1 MSYRSVTGYGAMGC
15 VTAMSDER
23 TVLLFS
29 YGTLQLDE
37 VQLSSFGRLLE
48 GQQDA
53 MVGYRQSQIEITDPE
68 VIKTS
73 GKRFH
78 PIVEASDNPVDEV
91 QGKVFRIT
99 EAELNAADAY
109 EVADYKRI
117 EILLRSGNTAWVYVR
132 A

>member
-1 MSYRSVTGYGAMGC
+1 
-15 VTAMSDER
+15 MSDER

-37 VQLSSFGRLLE
+37 VQLSSFGHLLE
-48 GQQDA
+48 GQVDA

-68 VIKTS
+68 VIRTS

-78 PIVEASDNPVDEV
+78 PIVEASDNSDDEV
-91 QGKVFRIT
+91 QGKAFRIT
-99 EAELNAADAY
+99 QAELKAADAY

-117 EILLRSGNTAWVYVR
+117 EVMLRSGKKAWVYVR

>member
-1 MSYRSVTGYGAMGC
+1 MF
-15 VTAMSDER
+15 DER

-37 VQLSSFGRLLE
+37 VQLSSFGRRLE
-48 GQQDA
+48 GQADA

-68 VIKTS
+68 VIRTS
-73 GKRFH
+73 GKQFH
-78 PIVEASDNPVDEV
+78 PIVEASANPADEV
-91 QGKVFRIT
+91 QGKVLRIT
-99 EAELNAADAY
+99 EAELKAADAY

-117 EILLRSGNTAWVYVR
+117 EVLLRSGKKAWVYVR

>member
-1 MSYRSVTGYGAMGC
+1 
-15 VTAMSDER
+15 MSDER
-23 TVLLFS
+23 TVLLYS

-48 GQQDA
+48 GQADA

-78 PIVEASDNPVDEV
+78 PIVEASDNSDDEV

-99 EAELNAADAY
+99 EAELKAADAY

-117 EILLRSGNTAWVYVR
+117 EVLLRSGNTAWVYVR

>member
-1 MSYRSVTGYGAMGC
+1 
-15 VTAMSDER
+15 MSDQR

-48 GQQDA
+48 GQADA

-78 PIVEASDNPVDEV
+78 PIDEFDDPIGLLANQLGQRPVFVACAYFEQLGCAANTGERV
-91 QGKVFRIT
+91 
-99 EAELNAADAY
+99 LNLMREHQPKRAY
-109 EVADYKRI
+109 
-117 EILLRSGNTAWVYVR
+117 
-132 A
+132 

>member
-1 MSYRSVTGYGAMGC
+1 MSYRAVTVYGTMGC
-15 VTAMSDER
+15 VTDMSDER

-48 GQQDA
+48 GQADA
-53 MVGYRQSQIEITDPE
+53 MVGYRQSQIEIRDPE

-78 PIVEASDNPVDEV
+78 PIVEASDNPGDEV

-99 EAELNAADAY
+99 QAELKAADAY

-117 EILLRSGNTAWVYVR
+117 EVSLRSGNTAWVYVR

>member
-1 MSYRSVTGYGAMGC
+1 MSG
-15 VTAMSDER
+15 ER

-48 GQQDA
+48 GQADA
-53 MVGYRQSQIEITDPE
+53 MVGYRQSQIEIRDPE

-78 PIVEASDNPVDEV
+78 PIVEASDNPGDEV

-99 EAELNAADAY
+99 EAELKAADDY
-109 EVADYKRI
+109 EVADYKRV
-117 EILLRSGNTAWVYVR
+117 EVRLRSDNRAWVFVR

>member
-1 MSYRSVTGYGAMGC
+1 MGNQVRERATTMSG
-15 VTAMSDER
+15 ER

-29 YGTLQLDE
+29 YGTLQQDE
-37 VQLSSFGRLLE
+37 VQLASFGRLLE
-48 GQQDA
+48 GQDDA
-53 MVGYRQSQIEITDPE
+53 MPGYRQSLIEISDPE

-78 PIVEASDNPVDEV
+78 PIVEPSGNPADEV
-91 QGKVFRIT
+91 KGRVFRIT
-99 EAELNAADAY
+99 EAELKAADAY

-117 EILLRSGNTAWVYVR
+117 PVRLRSGNQAWVYVR

>member
-1 MSYRSVTGYGAMGC
+1 M
-15 VTAMSDER
+15 TAMSVER

-29 YGTLQLDE
+29 YGTLQQDD

-48 GQQDA
+48 GQADA
-53 MVGYRQSQIEITDPE
+53 MPGYRQYLIEITDPE

-78 PIVEASDNPVDEV
+78 PIVEPSDNPGDEV
-91 QGKVFRIT
+91 EGRVFWIT
-99 EAELNAADAY
+99 DAELKAADEY

-117 EILLRSGNTAWVYVR
+117 QVALRSGNQAWVYVR

>member
-1 MSYRSVTGYGAMGC
+1 
-15 VTAMSDER
+15 MSDER

-48 GQQDA
+48 GQADA

-78 PIVEASDNPVDEV
+78 PIVEASDNPGDEV

-99 EAELNAADAY
+99 EAELKAADAY
-109 EVADYKRI
+109 EVADYKRV
-117 EILLRSGNTAWVYVR
+117 EVPLRSGNTAWVYVR

>member
-1 MSYRSVTGYGAMGC
+1 MPISDGVPFKRHSDRHILFCAGDTG
-15 VTAMSDER
+15 SDEAPCPTR
-23 TVLLFS
+23 GQFCWFV
-29 YGTLQLDE
+29 
-37 VQLSSFGRLLE
+37 RLLE
-48 GQQDA
+48 GQADA

-78 PIVEASDNPVDEV
+78 PIVEASDNPGDEV

-117 EILLRSGNTAWVYVR
+117 EVPLRSGNTAWVYVR